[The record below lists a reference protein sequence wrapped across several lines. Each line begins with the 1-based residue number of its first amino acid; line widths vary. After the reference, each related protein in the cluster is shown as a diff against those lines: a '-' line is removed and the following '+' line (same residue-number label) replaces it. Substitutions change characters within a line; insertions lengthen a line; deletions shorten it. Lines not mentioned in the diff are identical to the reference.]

1 MTVYE
6 SLVRPLLFLLP
17 PEPAHKLGRRALAG
31 KQPWQ
36 AMSGRFQVRDSRL
49 ETEVAGLRLRSPI
62 GLSAGFDKDVE
73 TLPGVSRLGFGVV
86 TVGTIMPKPRAGN
99 PGPRLLRRTRERGLV
114 NSLGLPSKGL
124 EYAVANLS
132 RRRESHPAGGP
143 VVIAN
148 IGGFSVE
155 EILTSHRAVEP
166 WVDAVEIDWICPNQK
181 ERPDLNEMDH
191 TARLLEA
198 VSAERRKPLFLK
210 LPLRVSEENWRRAL
224 AMADIAARCGLEGVS
239 MGGGIMHENPRLAVG
254 RGNLTGRPVFDNTLR
269 IVRDLRSRIDERLV
283 IKTAGGVFDGEG
295 AFRLLEAGAGIVDIL
310 TSFVYLGPS
319 APARISRG
327 LLRKMDEEGIGS
339 VRELRSRSS
348 APLAHSSQQG
358 ANLVH
363 DSL

>member
-1 MTVYE
+1 MAVYE
-6 SLVRPLLFLLP
+6 SCIRPLLFLLP
-17 PEPAHKLGRRALAG
+17 PEPAHKLGRWVLAG

-36 AMSGRFQVRDSRL
+36 ALSERFQVRDARL
-49 ETEVAGLRLRSPI
+49 ETEVAGLRLQTPI

-73 TLPGVSRLGFGVV
+73 TLPGVPRLGFGVV

-99 PGPRLLRRTRERGLV
+99 PGPRLLRRPREMGLV

-124 EYAVANLS
+124 EHAVRSLS
-132 RRRESHPAGGP
+132 RRRESHRAGGP
-143 VVIAN
+143 PVIAN

-166 WVDAVEIDWICPNQK
+166 LVDAAEIDWICPNQK
-181 ERPDLNEMDH
+181 ERPDLNELDL
-191 TARLLEA
+191 TARLMEE

-210 LPLRVSEENWRRAL
+210 LPLRMSEENWRRAL
-224 AMADIAARCGLEGVS
+224 AMADIAARCGQDGVS
-239 MGGGIMHENPRLAVG
+239 MGGGMMHDNPRLAVG
-254 RGNLTGRPVFDNTLR
+254 RGNLTGLSVFDNTLR
-269 IVRDLRSRIDERLV
+269 IVRDLRSRIDERLI
-283 IKTAGGVFDGEG
+283 IKTAGGVFDEEG

-327 LLRKMDEEGIGS
+327 LVRKMDEEGIGS
-339 VRELRSRSS
+339 VRDLRPWSS
-348 APLAHSSQQG
+348 APAAHSSEQG